1 MISKANPD
9 ILAQVK
15 SGTLVTKA
23 MTGNV
28 AVLVGAIFTSFSFFE
43 SECSS
48 MIGKIGAYFGL
59 FVAVIMI
66 GFEIFFII
74 NSGLGLHS
82 IGVGF
87 GLTAFSIFVL
97 VSMACGF
104 CPGTGGPK
112 LEEGQGQGPPVPGQG
127 RGYTQE
133 DMEKIM
139 AMQEAR
145 EAQMQAQQQ
154 RLQQQ
159 ILALAPPLGTS

>member
-97 VSMACGF
+97 VSMACGC

-112 LEEGQGQGPPVPGQG
+112 PEEGQGQGPPVPGQG